1 MLKLVCICQEVL
13 QSSISRYFA
22 LSLASALN
30 ISKFLKK
37 SLIVGCLWLAR
48 VEDQTL
54 VSIVSRFLFLKDPL
68 KVSLLILESRKEIFY
83 LMVRWRKTNIDF
95 NYCLQRTETSATTMR
110 VLDLSKIKEKVGKEV
125 KFLFFVCCE
134 ALLCLGI
141 NYRKFVLASSSS
153 LTVSF
158 RVLQLLASPIV
169 YFVIALLVFI

>member
-48 VEDQTL
+48 VEDETL

-83 LMVRWRKTNIDF
+83 LMVK
-95 NYCLQRTETSATTMR
+95 
-110 VLDLSKIKEKVGKEV
+110 
-125 KFLFFVCCE
+125 
-134 ALLCLGI
+134 
-141 NYRKFVLASSSS
+141 
-153 LTVSF
+153 
-158 RVLQLLASPIV
+158 
-169 YFVIALLVFI
+169 